1 MNIKDI
7 VKVALF
13 SVISFILFMIGS
25 ILGGLFGVYGMYMS
39 HAISAFLSI
48 PVYMIMCRQIKK
60 RGIVFL
66 YFAIFGIVYT
76 VMGLWP
82 MLPVCLIAGLIGEL
96 ILLPKDSF
104 EKPLQ
109 IALAGVIAYVVYALH
124 GHFSSSYLV
133 CKVLLHSSQACLK

>member
-1 MNIKDI
+1 M
-7 VKVALF
+7 ALF

-76 VMGLWP
+76 VMGFWP
-82 MLPVCLIAGLIGEL
+82 MLPVCLIAGLIGEF

-109 IALAGVIAYVVYALH
+109 IILAGVIAYVVYALH

-133 CKVLLHSSQACLK
+133 CKVLLHSSQACLR